1 MATHSQMTTNTPRP
15 RTGTCNRSV
24 VSLVL
29 TALLIFSSTP
39 AATADSDPAAPAL
52 RAERLVGGGDWQ
64 VHGKNKLANQH
75 WNLDLRRGPGN
86 TLEGTVDLSGSPLA
100 THGIVRAKLQGV
112 IVDGTITGEDG
123 ELVATIHGYLT
134 KLGCEGTYTDRTGE
148 TGNWEWQGQL
158 PE

>member
-1 MATHSQMTTNTPRP
+1 MDTHPQASTKLRRP
-15 RTGTCNRSV
+15 R
-24 VSLVL
+24 VSARIWLSTVPTLAIVSTLAVAGVASADGDVGGLV
-29 TALLIFSSTP
+29 P
-39 AATADSDPAAPAL
+39 
-52 RAERLVGGGDWQ
+52 RAERMLGAGDWQ
-64 VHGKNKLANQH
+64 THGRNKLANQH

-86 TLEGTVDLSGSPLA
+86 TLEGTVDLTGSPLA
-100 THGIVRAKLQGV
+100 TRGIVKAKLQGV

-148 TGNWEWQGQL
+148 TGKWEWQGQL